1 MWNAPI
7 HLEANTNKWYKV
19 DVASAVAEN
28 KNIEL
33 VVINGAVENTVF
45 VEYGVECPSE
55 DWTATTKTLAANAV
69 KRTVITPDQLAQA
82 GAIDYVYV
90 HIITTGE
97 VSAKAEFEPET
108 DPCLEA
114 EYILWNAPIHLE
126 ANTNKWYKVDVTT
139 AVESGKDIELVVI
152 NGAVDNT
159 VFVEYGVEC
168 PSDDWTSKT
177 FFIEANKKETAL
189 ITQNDLA
196 QAGAIDYVYVHII
209 TTGEI
214 NAEADLKEEDK
225 PCYEYKTITGSVC
238 DGDTYVDP
246 ITGKGHVISSL
257 IAASQTWN
265 DTVVT
270 GLTCDSIYTFVIV
283 PTVAPKVMTEDLLA
297 TIPGALPTL
306 NPGCTVDVAGTIE
319 AIKAYYELN
328 DTEAIADV
336 VNVEWV
342 AGTDAKLDCN
352 ATEHTMTL
360 KVEAGC
366 DFVINTTIKL
376 TVEPIVANE
385 HPTVETICEGESYT
399 WAANGKSYTP
409 TTSMTDVYEVTND
422 CGCVV
427 DRYTLTLTVNKATE
441 TTLDAIP
448 VEICETELPYA
459 WNVADTT
466 ILCTETKTYTHTVVD
481 GCSKTTHVLE
491 LTVNKATE
499 TTLDAI
505 PVEICETELPYAWN
519 VADTTILCTET
530 KTYTHTVVDGCSK
543 TTHVLELTVNKVKE
557 TTLDAIPVEICETE
571 LPYAWNVADTTILCT
586 ETKTYTHTV
595 VDGCSKTTHVLEL
608 TVNKVKETTLDAIPV
623 EICETELPYAW
634 NVADTTILCTETKTY
649 THTVVDGCSKTT
661 HVLELTV
668 NKVEE
673 TTLAAIPVAICES
686 ELPYIWTVVEGVTV
700 TCDKADTYTYT
711 VDGECSKTTHV
722 LALTVYATPEDV
734 VEYDTIC
741 PGETITWNGVTFAT
755 AGEHTL
761 TLQNENGC
769 DYQATLHLHIPDPEN
784 YVAYDQIPAESKYGG
799 RMMVINLNAIDS
811 IFGWT
816 PAEGDVQWFKVVG
829 EVDNAFDALNRL
841 GDPAE
846 LDELVHTGY
855 YHTALDG
862 SVMPDSYY
870 ALIVHEMVSGECQE
884 IMRTTVLSSGAASET
899 PKLVPTIAE
908 PSEQLRILNLNPSN
922 VTEVRVFN
930 TSGELIENYTASEA
944 SEFVFKAATM
954 QGYYMVEVQS
964 ENDKVTLRYIV
975 K

>member
-1 MWNAPI
+1 M
-7 HLEANTNKWYKV
+7 
-19 DVASAVAEN
+19 
-28 KNIEL
+28 
-33 VVINGAVENTVF
+33 
-45 VEYGVECPSE
+45 
-55 DWTATTKTLAANAV
+55 
-69 KRTVITPDQLAQA
+69 
-82 GAIDYVYV
+82 
-90 HIITTGE
+90 
-97 VSAKAEFEPET
+97 
-108 DPCLEA
+108 
-114 EYILWNAPIHLE
+114 WNAPIHLE

-139 AVESGKDIELVVI
+139 AVESGKDIELVVV

-270 GLTCDSIYTFVIV
+270 GLTCDSIYTFVIT

-297 TIPGALPTL
+297 TIPGAMPTL

-319 AIKAYYELN
+319 AIKAYYEFN

-336 VNVEWV
+336 VNVEWT
-342 AGTDAKLDCN
+342 AGADAKLDCN
-352 ATEHTMTL
+352 ATEHAMTL

-385 HPTVETICEGESYT
+385 HPTEETICEGESYT

-427 DRYTLTLTVNKATE
+427 DRYTLTLTVNKAT
-441 TTLDAIP
+441 
-448 VEICETELPYA
+448 
-459 WNVADTT
+459 
-466 ILCTETKTYTHTVVD
+466 
-481 GCSKTTHVLE
+481 
-491 LTVNKATE
+491 
-499 TTLDAI
+499 
-505 PVEICETELPYAWN
+505 
-519 VADTTILCTET
+519 
-530 KTYTHTVVDGCSK
+530 
-543 TTHVLELTVNKVKE
+543 
-557 TTLDAIPVEICETE
+557 
-571 LPYAWNVADTTILCT
+571 
-586 ETKTYTHTV
+586 
-595 VDGCSKTTHVLEL
+595 
-608 TVNKVKETTLDAIPV
+608 ETTLDAIPV

-784 YVAYDQIPAESKYGG
+784 YVAYDQIPAVSKYGG

-855 YHTALDG
+855 YHTAFDG

>member
-1 MWNAPI
+1 M
-7 HLEANTNKWYKV
+7 
-19 DVASAVAEN
+19 
-28 KNIEL
+28 
-33 VVINGAVENTVF
+33 
-45 VEYGVECPSE
+45 
-55 DWTATTKTLAANAV
+55 
-69 KRTVITPDQLAQA
+69 
-82 GAIDYVYV
+82 
-90 HIITTGE
+90 
-97 VSAKAEFEPET
+97 
-108 DPCLEA
+108 
-114 EYILWNAPIHLE
+114 
-126 ANTNKWYKVDVTT
+126 
-139 AVESGKDIELVVI
+139 
-152 NGAVDNT
+152 
-159 VFVEYGVEC
+159 
-168 PSDDWTSKT
+168 
-177 FFIEANKKETAL
+177 
-189 ITQNDLA
+189 
-196 QAGAIDYVYVHII
+196 
-209 TTGEI
+209 
-214 NAEADLKEEDK
+214 
-225 PCYEYKTITGSVC
+225 
-238 DGDTYVDP
+238 
-246 ITGKGHVISSL
+246 
-257 IAASQTWN
+257 
-265 DTVVT
+265 
-270 GLTCDSIYTFVIV
+270 
-283 PTVAPKVMTEDLLA
+283 
-297 TIPGALPTL
+297 
-306 NPGCTVDVAGTIE
+306 
-319 AIKAYYELN
+319 
-328 DTEAIADV
+328 
-336 VNVEWV
+336 
-342 AGTDAKLDCN
+342 
-352 ATEHTMTL
+352 
-360 KVEAGC
+360 
-366 DFVINTTIKL
+366 
-376 TVEPIVANE
+376 
-385 HPTVETICEGESYT
+385 
-399 WAANGKSYTP
+399 
-409 TTSMTDVYEVTND
+409 
-422 CGCVV
+422 
-427 DRYTLTLTVNKATE
+427 
-441 TTLDAIP
+441 
-448 VEICETELPYA
+448 
-459 WNVADTT
+459 
-466 ILCTETKTYTHTVVD
+466 
-481 GCSKTTHVLE
+481 
-491 LTVNKATE
+491 
-499 TTLDAI
+499 DAI

-543 TTHVLELTVNKVKE
+543 TTHVLELTVNKVK
-557 TTLDAIPVEICETE
+557 
-571 LPYAWNVADTTILCT
+571 
-586 ETKTYTHTV
+586 
-595 VDGCSKTTHVLEL
+595 
-608 TVNKVKETTLDAIPV
+608 
-623 EICETELPYAW
+623 
-634 NVADTTILCTETKTY
+634 
-649 THTVVDGCSKTT
+649 
-661 HVLELTV
+661 
-668 NKVEE
+668 E

-784 YVAYDQIPAESKYGG
+784 YVAYDQIPAVSKYGG

-855 YHTALDG
+855 YHTAFDG